1 MAGKN
6 SSKRPLRVGLISLG
20 CAKNL
25 VDAEIML
32 GALLKDGVEITNDAA
47 QADAVIV
54 NTCSFIDT
62 AQEESVD
69 AILESAGVRAAKN
82 RGQSLIVSG
91 CLPQRFRD
99 ELPRLLPEVDAFM
112 GIDQVAQ
119 VSEIV
124 KQAIARRA
132 ERVGKHPTSN
142 SDKSRAGIQHPASKE
157 KISGRLAELAKNRA
171 SSEHETEESIRG
183 TRKYGKTK
191 MVVAATRQSA
201 AIPHIEDDGR
211 ERGRGGALLEVN
223 QRPTYIP
230 DFGTPRFRLTPR
242 HFAYV
247 KIAEGCNHPC
257 SFCIIPRMRG
267 SHRSRQQPD
276 IVAEARALVAD
287 GVKELNLISQDSTY
301 YGLDLRPAQ
310 SGTGVSPVSSGPQKL
325 NQTGGTPVPPPRP
338 SRAISSPEKF
348 SAAVKSLPVNS
359 TTICTLLRELNS
371 LAGDFWI
378 RLLYTHPAHWTDEL
392 IRTIAECP
400 KVARYV
406 DIPLQHIHENML
418 ERMRRETSRQYIVDL
433 LRKIRVG
440 VPGIALR
447 TTFIVGF
454 PGETGACFGELL
466 DFIRETKFERLGV
479 FAYSQEDGTRAGAMT
494 GQVPDKLKRQRR
506 KLAMAEQH
514 KIARKVSESFVGRE
528 IKVLVEGRASD
539 EQLRQASISSWE
551 HGFLRDNQILNAQLS
566 TLNYLTARGEADAPD
581 IDGRV
586 YVHGRL
592 PLGEFARVKIVGH
605 TDYDLI
611 AEPV

>member
-1 MAGKN
+1 MTKAN
-6 SSKRPLRVGLISLG
+6 NRQRPLRVGLISLG

-32 GALLKDGVEITNDAA
+32 GALLRDGVEITNDPASV
-47 QADAVIV
+47 DAVIV
-54 NTCSFIDT
+54 NTCSFIDA

-69 AILESAGVRAAKN
+69 TILESAEVRAAQN

-99 ELPRLLPEVDAFM
+99 ELPKLLPEVDAFM

-119 VSEIV
+119 VSDIV
-124 KQAIARRA
+124 RQAVARRA
-132 ERVGKHPTSN
+132 ERMGKHSTFNIQRSTSK
-142 SDKSRAGIQHPASKE
+142 DKVA
-157 KISGRLAELAKNRA
+157 GRLAELNKDSAA
-171 SSEHETEESIRG
+171 SGHEKAEALRG
-183 TRKYGKTK
+183 AGKFGKTK
-191 MVVAATRQSA
+191 TVVAAPRQSVAISSVKETSA
-201 AIPHIEDDGR
+201 ALYRDAATRHKPLVD
-211 ERGRGGALLEVN
+211 VN
-223 QRPTYIP
+223 QRPTFIP

-267 SHRSRQQPD
+267 SHRSRQQAD
-276 IVAEARALVAD
+276 IVAEAKALIAD

-301 YGLDLRPAQ
+301 YGLDLRP
-310 SGTGVSPVSSGPQKL
+310 
-325 NQTGGTPVPPPRP
+325 NH

-348 SAAVKSLPVNS
+348 SAAAKSLS
-359 TTICTLLRELNS
+359 ADATTICTLLRELNS
-371 LAGDFWI
+371 LKGDFWI

-392 IRTIAECP
+392 ISTITECP

-454 PGETGACFGELL
+454 PGETEASLNALL

-479 FAYSQEDGTRAGAMT
+479 FAYSKEDGTRAGAMT
-494 GQVPDKLKRQRR
+494 GQIPDQVKRQRR

-514 KIARKVSESFVGRE
+514 KVARQVSESFVGRTL
-528 IKVLVEGRASD
+528 KVLVEGRANE
-539 EQLRQASISSWE
+539 EQLRQANVSSWE
-551 HGFLRDNQILNAQLS
+551 HGWIRAEGSAGVPPAPGQRGKFGKGRRDACA
-566 TLNYLTARGEADAPD
+566 TFTARGEADAPD

-586 YVHGRL
+586 YVCGRL
-592 PLGEFARVKIVGH
+592 PIGEFAQVKVVGH